1 MKYSIDSRNP
11 LFVYCCGFLSK
22 NTSKNINKMLC
33 GKCSQNLLYHAKK
46 LLQNG
51 LKTTLKGVIQKTAE
65 ATNNLADNKFGDRLT
80 RVESRSNPETP
91 SRTDE
96 NSIQIPKERCK
107 LPKKPPQV
115 FEELTLK

>member
-11 LFVYCCGFLSK
+11 LFMNCCGFLSK
-22 NTSKNINKMLC
+22 NTSKNLSKMLC

-65 ATNNLADNKFGDRLT
+65 ATNNLADNKF
-80 RVESRSNPETP
+80 
-91 SRTDE
+91 
-96 NSIQIPKERCK
+96 
-107 LPKKPPQV
+107 
-115 FEELTLK
+115 